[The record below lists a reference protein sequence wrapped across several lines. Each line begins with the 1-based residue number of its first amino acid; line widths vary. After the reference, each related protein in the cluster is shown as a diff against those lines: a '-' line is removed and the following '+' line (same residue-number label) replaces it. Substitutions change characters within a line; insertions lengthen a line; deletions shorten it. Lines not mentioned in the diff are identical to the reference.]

1 MCPYAPGNFSAG
13 KTEVEKVDRKK
24 NEVILVH
31 DKTNDKT
38 RLIKPQNDAQSL
50 SATCRTSVCE
60 VLGWMGMNAL
70 SKDVHEPG
78 EACDA

>member
-1 MCPYAPGNFSAG
+1 M
-13 KTEVEKVDRKK
+13 
-24 NEVILVH
+24 ILVH

>member
-1 MCPYAPGNFSAG
+1 MKTNAG
-13 KTEVEKVDRKK
+13 QWDHHPICLMTNIIYFNPATRID
-24 NEVILVH
+24 